1 MSVRIEHSQVI
12 DRPVDVVFRFY
23 ADEHVRNHPRWDP
36 DIQLE
41 PISAGPIGVGT
52 VIRRRNSRSGTPVEG
67 TMEVVEFERD
77 QAMTLLI
84 HDGPM
89 ELRGRTTFEAV
100 GDNQTRLTTVL
111 DLPGMDESMDK
122 SFLLRKL
129 EASGQRRKQ
138 LIESETQESSAG
150 SATTGSTD
158 A

>member
-12 DRPVDVVFRFY
+12 DRPVDIVFHFY

-41 PISAGPIGVGT
+41 QLSEGPLGVGT
-52 VIRRRNSRSGTPVEG
+52 MIRRRNSRSGTPVDG
-67 TMEVVEFERD
+67 TMEVVEFERNR
-77 QAMTLLI
+77 AMALRI

-100 GDNQTRLTTVL
+100 GDHQTRITTVL
-111 DLPGMDESMDK
+111 DLPGMDESMDR
-122 SFLLRKL
+122 SLLLSKL

-150 SATTGSTD
+150 PAGKGSAHV
-158 A
+158 